1 MIWRTKTCVIL
12 TVWDNFFLELSISCT
27 VWPKKNGLTDAAE
40 EIHEA
45 ARFLSFY
52 ARFTAFLPLL
62 PLSLR
67 FVCRAGE
74 ITLHIS
80 GDLRNCLMAP
90 AGQKWTIIKITPK
103 KGIEICTMRSEH
115 HHKMCLLLAQKS
127 LTHCRIGFCFDHFR
141 ISSKGAF
148 YRSLIPIWRTA
159 ESSEDQNATLWGN
172 SKQRIWLVFP
182 TWIAKFRSDVFI
194 ICCDSFELLRIW
206 YATLWDQFLT
216 VPISNMRALSCY
228 LKCWESLPK
237 QSDQVITFDQ
247 QVKLTFSWWCS
258 RILFAFKSTI
268 VASKVKR
275 QIMNSIRSNVA
286 EYWVD
291 HKYWKHHKA
300 IKRKSSQHPRFISTF
315 YESRTN
321 AKDFKNEGDFQVAMN

>member
-1 MIWRTKTCVIL
+1 MGQFFPGVVNKLHSLTEKERSDGRRWGNSWSGSFFIFLRAFHCISALITSVFTLCLPSRGNYFTHFWRFEK
-12 TVWDNFFLELSISCT
+12 
-27 VWPKKNGLTDAAE
+27 
-40 EIHEA
+40 
-45 ARFLSFY
+45 
-52 ARFTAFLPLL
+52 LPHD
-62 PLSLR
+62 PSWSK
-67 FVCRAGE
+67 E
-74 ITLHIS
+74 NNNQNHS
-80 GDLRNCLMAP
+80 
-90 AGQKWTIIKITPK
+90 K
-103 KGIEICTMRSEH
+103 KGNWDVCNAMRSGH
-115 HHKMCLLLAQKS
+115 HHKICLLLAQKS
-127 LTHCRIGFCFDHFR
+127 LTHCRIRFFFDHFR

-148 YRSLIPIWRTA
+148 YWPSIPIWGTA

-182 TWIAKFRSDVFI
+182 TWIAKFRADVFMV
-194 ICCDSFELLRIW
+194 CCESFELLRIW
-206 YATLWDQFLT
+206 YDTLWDQFLT

>member
-1 MIWRTKTCVIL
+1 MREFKTANLACISDLNCQISVWCLNNMLWLFRT
-12 TVWDNFFLELSISCT
+12 
-27 VWPKKNGLTDAAE
+27 
-40 EIHEA
+40 
-45 ARFLSFY
+45 
-52 ARFTAFLPLL
+52 
-62 PLSLR
+62 
-67 FVCRAGE
+67 
-74 ITLHIS
+74 
-80 GDLRNCLMAP
+80 
-90 AGQKWTIIKITPK
+90 
-103 KGIEICTMRSEH
+103 IEDI
-115 HHKMCLLLAQKS
+115 
-127 LTHCRIGFCFDHFR
+127 
-141 ISSKGAF
+141 
-148 YRSLIPIWRTA
+148 
-159 ESSEDQNATLWGN
+159 
-172 SKQRIWLVFP
+172 
-182 TWIAKFRSDVFI
+182 
-194 ICCDSFELLRIW
+194 IW
-206 YATLWDQFLT
+206 YDTLWDQFLT

>member
-1 MIWRTKTCVIL
+1 MKRLVFYLFTRVSLHFCPYYLCLYALFGEQRNFWRFEKL
-12 TVWDNFFLELSISCT
+12 PSDPS
-27 VWPKKNGLTDAAE
+27 WPKESNNQN
-40 EIHEA
+40 H
-45 ARFLSFY
+45 S
-52 ARFTAFLPLL
+52 
-62 PLSLR
+62 
-67 FVCRAGE
+67 
-74 ITLHIS
+74 
-80 GDLRNCLMAP
+80 
-90 AGQKWTIIKITPK
+90 K
-103 KGIEICTMRSEH
+103 KGIEMYIYVQCAMYTICH
-115 HHKMCLLLAQKS
+115 LLAQKS
-127 LTHCRIGFCFDHFR
+127 PTHYRIRFFFVHLN
-141 ISSKGAF
+141 ISRKGAF
-148 YRSLIPIWRTA
+148 YRSLIPIWGTA

-172 SKQRIWLVFP
+172 SKRRIWLVFP

-206 YATLWDQFLT
+206 YDTLWDQFLT

>member
-1 MIWRTKTCVIL
+1 
-12 TVWDNFFLELSISCT
+12 
-27 VWPKKNGLTDAAE
+27 
-40 EIHEA
+40 
-45 ARFLSFY
+45 
-52 ARFTAFLPLL
+52 
-62 PLSLR
+62 
-67 FVCRAGE
+67 
-74 ITLHIS
+74 
-80 GDLRNCLMAP
+80 
-90 AGQKWTIIKITPK
+90 
-103 KGIEICTMRSEH
+103 MRSEH
-115 HHKMCLLLAQKS
+115 HHKICLLLAQKS
-127 LTHCRIGFCFDHFR
+127 LTHCRIRFFFDHFR
-141 ISSKGAF
+141 ISSKGAL
-148 YRSLIPIWRTA
+148 YRSLIRIWGTA

-172 SKQRIWLVFP
+172 SKPRIWLVFP

-194 ICCDSFELLRIW
+194 ICCDSFQLLRIW
-206 YATLWDQFLT
+206 YNTLWDQFLT

-268 VASKVKR
+268 VAWKVKR

-300 IKRKSSQHPRFISTF
+300 ISVNQVNTHVLFLRFTSQEPMQKTLKMKVIFRLQWTKLIWKDQFRLGFILLSPDTKGSSYILF
-315 YESRTN
+315 Y
-321 AKDFKNEGDFQVAMN
+321 